1 MDMSKL
7 IEGQRLL
14 SERDELLVQKRK
26 YELCGFKVVV
36 GSEYLKLTKE
46 EMEAVSKI
54 FIDKLDAQ
62 IAEIDRKIAE
72 L

>member
-1 MDMSKL
+1 MDMYKL
-7 IEGQRLL
+7 LEGKQLL
-14 SERDELLVQKRK
+14 SERDKLLEQGRK

-36 GSEYLKLTKE
+36 GGKYLKLTE
-46 EMEAVSKI
+46 EEEEAVSKI
-54 FIDKLDAQ
+54 FVDKLDAQ